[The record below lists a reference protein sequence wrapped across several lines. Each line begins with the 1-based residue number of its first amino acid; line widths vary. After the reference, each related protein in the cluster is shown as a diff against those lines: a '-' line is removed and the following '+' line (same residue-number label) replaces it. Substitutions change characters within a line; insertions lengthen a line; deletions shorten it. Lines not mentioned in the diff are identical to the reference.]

1 VTDRTDNFNRA
12 NGGLGANWTVMSDAS
27 NTGTLNIVSNQ
38 VKINTNGLDAASR
51 WSADT
56 FSGDHYAQCVATSIT
71 SPSSGIG
78 PTIRNQ
84 LATTAKYELD
94 VNTASQNLYY
104 FDGTNWTSLTSNITG
119 IVSGDLIRL
128 EVVGTGLTS
137 RVNGVSSLTVTDAT
151 LSGGAPGLHI
161 FENTGDTVIV
171 DDWLG
176 GPIVFGRVQ
185 GGVHNNGASSS
196 TTCAVTV
203 SAVGSGH
210 TICGLVS
217 WDNTTNPGAT
227 VSVSDD
233 KGNTYNVEAIS
244 TDTTNNQKTTAFS
257 LTNITNA
264 PTVFT
269 ATLSA
274 ANAFCSIL
282 VEEFSGVSRA
292 SSDERDGAA
301 HGGQFQNSPG
311 TGTDGITSGTF
322 TTNTNGDLLW
332 GCCTDNVLSPA
343 LASNGTGFSTGTQDS
358 VDYTKQSEFKTQPTA
373 GSGTAATFTQA
384 VNDQR
389 IAYLI
394 ALKADG
400 AVAAAN
406 PPYQP
411 HYQRAPILAQ

>member
-1 VTDRTDNFNRA
+1 VTNRTDDFNRA
-12 NGGLGANWTVMSDAS
+12 NGGLGANWTAIADAAHGASLAIVSNKVVVGTANNDCASLWTADTFADDQYAEATHVAGTSDQGCIVRGRTSPNIRYYDFLSGSGGGLLDAIEYYDGTTWNAIALS
-27 NTGTLNIVSNQ
+27 AGGSGSGVVRCEVTGTL
-38 VKINTNGLDAASR
+38 
-51 WSADT
+51 
-56 FSGDHYAQCVATSIT
+56 
-71 SPSSGIG
+71 
-78 PTIRNQ
+78 
-84 LATTAKYELD
+84 
-94 VNTASQNLYY
+94 
-104 FDGTNWTSLTSNITG
+104 ITG
-119 IVSGDLIRL
+119 K
-128 EVVGTGLTS
+128 
-137 RVNGVSSLTVTDAT
+137 VNGTTKLTVTDAT
-151 LSGGAPGLHI
+151 LSSGVPGMHLYDVS
-161 FENTGDTVIV
+161 NTATM

-233 KGNTYNVEAIS
+233 KGNTYNVETIS

>member
-1 VTDRTDNFNRA
+1 VTDRTDDFNRA
-12 NGGLGANWTVMSDAS
+12 NGGLGANWTAQVD
-27 NTGTLNIVSNQ
+27 TFVTDTLAIVSNQ
-38 VKINTNGLDAASR
+38 VTNTVNLDAASL
-51 WSADT
+51 WSADK
-56 FSGDHYAQCVATSIT
+56 FANDQYAQCVIANLNAGSN
-71 SPSSGIG
+71 GG
-78 PTIRNQ
+78 PTVRGQ
-84 LATTAKYELD
+84 STGTKRYEFD
-94 VNTASQNLYY
+94 AGNAAGQTLYY
-104 FDGTNWTSLTSNITG
+104 YDGATNWTTLASN
-119 IVSGDLIRL
+119 SGVANGDTIRL
-128 EVVGTGLTS
+128 EVTGTGLTCK
-137 RVNGVSSLTVTDAT
+137 VNGATTITATDAT
-151 LSGGAPGLHI
+151 LSSGAPGLHKNNQATPA
-161 FENTGDTVIV
+161 NTLDN
-171 DDWLG
+171 WLG

-203 SAVGSGH
+203 SAVGNGH

-282 VEEFSGVSRA
+282 VEEFSGVSSA